1 MAAPAWRQ
9 FSFFTSTPS
18 SPTPPLLEQPALI
31 SVLHSNPSLN
41 GDSGL
46 VLLAD
51 LEGRIHLLN
60 EQWEP
65 ERSWTAYEGGRVTL
79 VESAGWDSRKGRVVV
94 ATVGDDSSTPFP
106 VLKLWLLT
114 LPVSSAASTSVQ
126 LPHLTLLRSCPINP
140 VPSRPSPVSAL
151 ALSPSLSHVVVGL
164 ADGSVIA
171 WKRIDELVEASLNEL
186 EDVAAAALAPAQP
199 AGRGKEPKRRAFTVG
214 GMGKLR
220 VLWEGDKEP
229 VTSVAC
235 TSSPADGGMQTLFIL
250 TTSQILS
257 LPLPSTSHPQAS
269 RYKHA
274 TPTVLDEH
282 GAAVGCAKVLR
293 LTVPGEEGI
302 SERMVVAREEAVYV
316 YGAEGREGCWAYEGP
331 KSSIVPLALSSSL
344 SSSRL
349 PTPYLAILTPPQ
361 TSTLASHSAT
371 IRSHA
376 ASRSPLSSSP
386 VPGAS
391 RAGED
396 KVGKVTVFDPE
407 NKFVAFSAPFG
418 DASAGGGEAGVRD
431 VVEAWGAVWVVT
443 EGGRLY
449 RLVENPLPSSL
460 AQLYSRNLYA
470 LAVGVAQS
478 RGLGR
483 EEVAD
488 IYRRYVPRSPCPDER
503 NKADRGNARRYGDHL
518 YSKGDYEG
526 AMGCYLKT
534 VGVVQASYVIR
545 KFLDAQR
552 LVHLTSYLQEL
563 HSRKLANSDITT
575 LLLNCYTKLG
585 DSTALEAFI
594 HSSSSSRSSSSS
606 DEQQDEPPFD
616 LETAIRV
623 LRQAGYFAHA
633 SWLASRYALHGEY
646 LRIAIEDEGD
656 VTGALAYV
664 RALAAGEKGKDGR
677 AEARECVRRWGGV
690 LLAREGAEA
699 TRVMVEICCGTPQ
712 PTLAKE
718 LAGDGEEDPV
728 EANGT
733 GRLASKGRLAD
744 LSAPTPSRRSTVSPG
759 CDVPDAAV
767 APPLSSSAAALS
779 PSASPAPSSSGQS
792 PSSGAKRR
800 AAAAEAEEDALPSPR
815 LFFPHFVDHPREFIA
830 FLEGVAERR
839 YGVAV
844 EELFSPAAAGEEGDL
859 PEPHPFRG
867 EDDFDEGDEK
877 REERAVWGTLLELY
891 LTPPSSSGK
900 AGGEREREDEQKRF
914 QEKAVRLLRSRDR
927 TPYDETQ
934 ALLVCAA
941 KGFVDGWV
949 ALCEMEGR
957 YEEVVRY
964 WIDASLSS
972 PDSSAS
978 SRLIASLRRY
988 APHQPSL
995 YPLVLRHLTS
1005 SSALL
1010 SRHQSDVLAL
1020 LDEVDEKGAMTP
1032 IEVVRVLSAG
1042 GVAGL
1047 GLVREYLKRQVVRE
1061 REEVDSDLALIASY
1075 RSESASKQKTIAELS
1090 SPTQSRVFQVTR
1102 CAACG
1107 GQLDTPMVHFMCRH
1121 SYHQRCLPENERQ
1134 CPNCA
1139 ASHGVVRELAKAN
1152 AAYSAPRGHELLQQE
1167 IADAGRDGGDGG
1179 FRAVAATPAPALSP
1193 LAADTHLTLTV
1204 RHLPTDRWRSFHVP
1218 KEWRVGQLKQAAL
1231 EAFAA
1236 SERRTDGRLLA
1247 NQEQPGQGDRRSQR
1261 RAEDGDGDDEE
1272 DAGEGKGGKKGARR
1286 VRQAAGKFAAALT
1299 GKLSLG
1305 GTQLLPLRSPKP
1317 GGDPRSPSSP
1327 SSFPHPP
1334 STPFANL
1341 AFRPSLAPSTPHS
1354 APHLSTTPPRAPK
1367 SPSSIASGA
1376 GAGSPLTSLMQ
1387 ALSSRSPRSSLE
1399 GRRSSVADVPSA
1411 VRERVSSEAAMGGGR
1426 ELGRSS
1432 REVSSP
1438 KRASF
1443 DGGTVSRSKS
1453 VTERPL
1459 PGSMEKGAEGKLK
1472 KRPGRGM
1479 VRRQREADDDDGQWC
1494 LVSAVMGSI
1503 TSDHT
1508 ICGLRFVEGD
1518 LLILKPRVVDYD
1530 PPLHL
1535 SHLPFLRIPVSALST
1550 SLTTARVDLS
1560 RGFLASS
1567 KRRRSLGKGGG
1578 KDELVERLVEVGVDD
1593 GVWAVAS
1600 GVQRDQG
1607 PRMVLRV
1614 YKDAALEQIYALPAS
1629 RLSLYTSS
1637 SSRSPSSSTPPQ
1649 RSPAQS
1655 AGQGRSPAGKQRSP
1669 AVHLQFEGEEHLML
1683 KPRKLDDFDRLM
1695 ELMGDEDEG
1704 SARWCEEEMA
1714 KRKSVIDR
1722 AYASRHGLRLTSLAT
1737 NSFPA
1742 ASVAP
1747 SPTPVVNPRSPSRP
1761 SSLVRPSLLPRS
1773 KSAAGALPSPAFV
1786 PAVPPLPLVRNP
1798 SVDPYS
1804 FPPSPAPS
1812 PDSSIKGKHGL
1823 HCATSPV
1830 PAPLWLDLSVGVP
1843 PRPTPLGRS
1852 ASSPNA
1858 PSSAKAVEDSLHSP
1872 TSDAQTITPS
1882 TPAFRAFPPTSSSGF
1897 AYLPPPTSLPSA
1909 TRASRTKTLHHARS
1923 SVELAQ
1929 TRAAL
1934 LALEKKGREVGSR
1947 LGTEG
1952 QKWAPR
1958 EVTSEEEIPGREGQ

>member
-488 IYRRYVPRSPCPDER
+488 IY
-503 NKADRGNARRYGDHL
+503 RRYGDHL

-1742 ASVAP
+1742 AS
-1747 SPTPVVNPRSPSRP
+1747 
-1761 SSLVRPSLLPRS
+1761 
-1773 KSAAGALPSPAFV
+1773 
-1786 PAVPPLPLVRNP
+1786 
-1798 SVDPYS
+1798 
-1804 FPPSPAPS
+1804 
-1812 PDSSIKGKHGL
+1812 
-1823 HCATSPV
+1823 
-1830 PAPLWLDLSVGVP
+1830 
-1843 PRPTPLGRS
+1843 